1 MSRFRPYKGPKRKT
15 TPRPNALPCVILLAM
30 GFLLLAIMFYLMLQ
44 SSST

>member
-15 TPRPNALPCVILLAM
+15 TSRPTALPCVILLAM